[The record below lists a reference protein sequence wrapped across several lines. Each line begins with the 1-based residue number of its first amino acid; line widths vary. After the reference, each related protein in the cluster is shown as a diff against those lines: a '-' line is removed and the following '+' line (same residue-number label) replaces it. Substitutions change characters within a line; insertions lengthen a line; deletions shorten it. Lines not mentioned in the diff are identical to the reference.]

1 MRRADL
7 GMGLMPAAHL
17 TPSASRVADAVLAIL
32 TGRDP
37 ADVATTTGLAPDDLA
52 DAAQAYHAA
61 GIIAL
66 EQRETARWHQVRVRP
81 SRQQPPELALAT
93 VVGPR
98 LDSLTAS
105 GGPGGWWYMNK
116 PPGWRIR
123 LRDIQPGLAGKFFGD
138 LAAAGVIAAWSPALY
153 EPETAAFGG
162 AAGMDIAHDLFCADT
177 SGTLAY
183 LRRDDPPLG
192 RREVSVLLI
201 SAMLCAAGL
210 DWYEHG
216 DVFARAAAMRPEPA
230 PGTAGQAAQ
239 LAGQLRTLLAMPTA
253 AFFSVDGSA
262 AARWHTG
269 FTDAGRRLADASS
282 RGTLSRGL
290 RAVLAHGVIFHW
302 NRLGLPAAAQAILAR
317 AAASAC
323 LPGTESWALPSKP
336 DLAASPGG

>member
-1 MRRADL
+1 
-7 GMGLMPAAHL
+7 MPAAHL
-17 TPSASRVADAVLAIL
+17 TPSASQVADAVLAIL

-37 ADVATTTGLAPDDLA
+37 ADAATAAGLAPDDLA

-66 EQRETARWHQVRVRP
+66 EQREIARWHQVRISP

-93 VVGPR
+93 IVGPR

-105 GGPGGWWYMNK
+105 GAPDGWWYMNK

-123 LRDIQPGLAGKFFGD
+123 LRNTQPALAGKLFDD
-138 LAAAGVIAAWSPALY
+138 LTAAGVITAWTPALY

-162 AAGMDIAHDLFCADT
+162 HAGMDHAHDLFCADT
-177 SGTLAY
+177 TGTLAY
-183 LRRDDPPLG
+183 IRQDDPRLG
-192 RREVSVLLI
+192 RREISVLLI
-201 SAMLCAAGL
+201 SAMLSAARL
-210 DWYEHG
+210 DWHEHG
-216 DVFARAAAMRPEPA
+216 DVFARVAAMRPQPP

-253 AFFSVDGSA
+253 ALISENSTA
-262 AARWHTG
+262 AARWHAG
-269 FTDAGRRLADASS
+269 FTDAGRRLAEASTC
-282 RGTLSRGL
+282 GTLNRGL
-290 RAVLAHGVIFHW
+290 RAVLAHHVIFHW

-323 LPGTESWALPSKP
+323 LPGTE
-336 DLAASPGG
+336 